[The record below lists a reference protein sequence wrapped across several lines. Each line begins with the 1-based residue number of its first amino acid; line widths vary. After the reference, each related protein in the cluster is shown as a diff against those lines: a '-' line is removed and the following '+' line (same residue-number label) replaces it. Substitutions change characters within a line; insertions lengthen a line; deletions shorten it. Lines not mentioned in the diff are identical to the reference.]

1 MSFARCEISLSV
13 SFFLN
18 SVVIDRAAVLFP
30 LWIGFAFYCCTLH
43 CPHRNFTPLADS
55 PLNSVSL
62 ALSLRRLA
70 SRGRDSPTSASSLN
84 RTPLGNRQIK

>member
-18 SVVIDRAAVLFP
+18 PVVIDGAAVLFP

-43 CPHRNFTPLADS
+43 CPHRNLIPLADTS
-55 PLNSVSL
+55 LNSVSL
-62 ALSLRRLA
+62 ALFLRRLA
-70 SRGRDSPTSASSLN
+70 SRGRDSPTSAFSLN